1 MKYKSYYQTKENY
14 SDIVMFSDG
23 KYLTGLY
30 FVGYKMGNNLE
41 KEFEEKELAIFEET
55 KRWLDIYFEGEIPN
69 FNINYKIGDIT
80 PFRKEV
86 LERLL
91 SIPYGETVSYG
102 KIAKEI
108 ALKRGIKRMSAQ
120 AVGGAVGCNP
130 ISIIIP
136 CHRVIGSD
144 GSIIGYSGGIVNK
157 IELLRLEKVIVDNSS
172 SIVKY

>member
-55 KRWLDIYFEGEIPN
+55 KRWLDIYFEREIPN

-102 KIAKEI
+102 KIAKEM
-108 ALKRGIKRMSAQ
+108 ALKHGIKRMSAQ

>member
-1 MKYKSYYQTKENY
+1 MEYKSYYKTKGNF

-30 FVGYKMGNNLE
+30 FVGYKMLNKLE
-41 KEFEEKELAIFEET
+41 KESNKKDLIIFKET
-55 KRWLDIYFEGEIPN
+55 KRWLDIYFKGEIPN
-69 FNINYKIGDIT
+69 FNIDYKIGELT

-86 LERLL
+86 LEILL
-91 SIPYGETVSYG
+91 KIPYGETVSYG

-108 ALKRGIKRMSAQ
+108 ALKHNKSKMSAQ
-120 AVGGAVGCNP
+120 AVGGAVGHNP

-144 GSIIGYSGGIVNK
+144 GSITGYGGGIDNK
-157 IELLRLEKVIVDNSS
+157 IELLKLEKVIVDNNN
-172 SIVKY
+172 